1 MLDSNNMEDLI
12 LVVLNV
18 LYYYPKFQ
26 VSSIGEGEGE
36 EEEEMM
42 LRYEEEKL

>member
-26 VSSIGEGEGE
+26 VLSVEGEE